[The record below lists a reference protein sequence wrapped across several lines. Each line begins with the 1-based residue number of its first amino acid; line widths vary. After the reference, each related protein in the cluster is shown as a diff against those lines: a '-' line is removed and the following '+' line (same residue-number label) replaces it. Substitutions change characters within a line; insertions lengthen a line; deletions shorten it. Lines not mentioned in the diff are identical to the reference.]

1 MTERRWGNLWLG
13 LLVLTIG
20 LLAWQYQDPHR
31 IDLALRLTAP
41 DAAHWLGTD
50 QLGRD
55 VLSRVLE
62 GAAVALGL
70 AVVAVSLS
78 ALLGIAVGL
87 LAGYRGGWFDAVLM
101 RLVDMQLA
109 IPSLLLALLVIAVLG
124 AGAGNLLLVL
134 VITGWTGYARIVR
147 AEVLQLRSREFI
159 LGCQAIGAS
168 GLRIMGAHLLPNV
181 VGGYMVVGTLSAA
194 RVVIIEASM
203 SYLGL
208 GFQPPVASWG
218 RMLVE
223 GQVYVASAWWVV
235 TFPGLAILLAVLGA
249 NRLGAALK
257 RRLQRDGK

>member
-1 MTERRWGNLWLG
+1 MLRWPWLL
-13 LLVLTIG
+13 LLVVAAV
-20 LLAWQYQDPHR
+20 LARWHDPHH
-31 IDLALRLTAP
+31 IDLALRLAAP
-41 DAAHWLGTD
+41 NAQHWMGTD

-55 VLSRVLE
+55 VLSRVVE

-70 AVVAVSLS
+70 AVVAVALS
-78 ALLGIAVGL
+78 AVVGISLGV
-87 LAGYRGGWFDAVLM
+87 LAGYRGGVIDACLM

-109 IPSLLLALLVIAVLG
+109 IPSMLLALLVIAVLG
-124 AGAGNLLLVL
+124 PGIGNLLMVL

-147 AEVLQLRSREFI
+147 GEVIQLRGREFI
-159 LGCQAIGAS
+159 LSCHAIGA
-168 GLRIMGAHLLPNV
+168 GHLRIMFWHLLPNV
-181 VGGYMVVGTLSAA
+181 ATACLVVATLEAA

-208 GFQPPVASWG
+208 GVQPPTASWG

-249 NRLGAALK
+249 NRLGTGLRARLHSGAA
-257 RRLQRDGK
+257 